1 MSENISVKQRSY
13 KIKRMVMIAL
23 FCALAFIIVFVFR
36 LKVLFLTF
44 DAKDAVI
51 ALAGLLFG
59 PASSLLIS
67 FVVATLELGISETG
81 IYGAIMNFIS
91 SATFSCTVSLIY
103 KYKRNIKGAVIGLV
117 SAVFTT
123 SAVMMMFNL
132 LITPFF
138 MKSTVSEVAALIPT
152 LLLPFNFTKSL
163 LNASLVLLL
172 YKPVSRAMK
181 GIGVLLSDK
190 DNKEKTREAVIK
202 SRITGIVVLVCG
214 CLLVVLS
221 ILIFVLVLGGE
232 LSFFKR

>member
-1 MSENISVKQRSY
+1 MSENISTRQRSY
-13 KIKRMVMIAL
+13 KIKKMVMIAL

-59 PASSLLIS
+59 PAASLLIS
-67 FVVATLELGISETG
+67 LVVATLELGISDTG

-123 SAVMMMFNL
+123 SAVMMIFNL
-132 LITPFF
+132 LITPLF

-152 LLLPFNFTKSL
+152 LLLPFNFTKSV
-163 LNASLVLLL
+163 LNAALVLVL
-172 YKPVSRAMK
+172 YKPISRAMK
-181 GIGVLLSDK
+181 GIGVLLCDK
-190 DNKEKTREAVIK
+190 ENKEKTRDELLR
-202 SRITGIVVLVCG
+202 SRITGITVLVCG
-214 CLLVVLS
+214 CLLVVIS
-221 ILIFVLVLGGE
+221 ILVFVFVLGGK
-232 LSFFKR
+232 LSFF

>member
-1 MSENISVKQRSY
+1 
-13 KIKRMVMIAL
+13 
-23 FCALAFIIVFVFR
+23 
-36 LKVLFLTF
+36 
-44 DAKDAVI
+44 
-51 ALAGLLFG
+51 
-59 PASSLLIS
+59 
-67 FVVATLELGISETG
+67 
-81 IYGAIMNFIS
+81 
-91 SATFSCTVSLIY
+91 
-103 KYKRNIKGAVIGLV
+103 
-117 SAVFTT
+117 
-123 SAVMMMFNL
+123 MMMFNL

-138 MKSTVSEVAALIPT
+138 MKSTVSEVAVLIPT

>member
-59 PASSLLIS
+59 PAASLLIS

-117 SAVFTT
+117 SA
-123 SAVMMMFNL
+123 AVS
-132 LITPFF
+132 P
-138 MKSTVSEVAALIPT
+138 KER
-152 LLLPFNFTKSL
+152 
-163 LNASLVLLL
+163 AS
-172 YKPVSRAMK
+172 PRS
-181 GIGVLLSDK
+181 
-190 DNKEKTREAVIK
+190 
-202 SRITGIVVLVCG
+202 
-214 CLLVVLS
+214 
-221 ILIFVLVLGGE
+221 
-232 LSFFKR
+232 